1 MHVDSHPTHYIVSGG
16 GSLTDYASD
25 YWDNGGGIF
34 QHQGSGFVS
43 CSLAWAELRCTFHG
57 IANDILLEVSIPP
70 EAKS

>member
-1 MHVDSHPTHYIVSGG
+1 MHVDSAVTHYIVSGG

-43 CSLAWAELRCTFHG
+43 CELSLSQLKCSFHG
-57 IANDILLEVSIPP
+57 INAEVLLDVDISPD
-70 EAKS
+70 S